1 MKLKVLRHFRY
12 DTPPP
17 NKSVA
22 VTVADCKYASLTVA
36 ATIKSV
42 AVTVEATIKSVA
54 VTVAATVK
62 SVAVTVAATVKSV
75 AVTVSCYSQKC
86 RSDCKL
92 LQSKVSQ

>member
-1 MKLKVLRHFRY
+1 M
-12 DTPPP
+12 TPP

-22 VTVADCKYASLTVA
+22 VTVADCKYANLTVA

-42 AVTVEATIKSVA
+42 AVTVEATI
-54 VTVAATVK
+54 K

>member
-1 MKLKVLRHFRY
+1 MRLKVLRHFRY
-12 DTPPP
+12 DPPP

-22 VTVADCKYASLTVA
+22 VTVADCKYANLTVA

-54 VTVAATVK
+54 VTVEATVK

-86 RSDCKL
+86 RSDCKP